1 MKKLLLV
8 VALLAGL
15 SFPTYA
21 DEVGHFK
28 LSLWDDISVAIPNNV
43 RNIQGVDLGIGSHA
57 HNVTGLQADIIW
69 AETHDL
75 TGASLAWGISKT
87 SQAKGVQW
95 AFVTM
100 ADNMTGAQL
109 GGVNMVVNTT
119 GAQVGGVNMSLRSIV
134 GAQVGFYNQA
144 SYINGVQFGLV
155 NYAKYIYGLQIGIFN
170 IAENGFLPAMVFVN
184 GRF

>member
-15 SFPTYA
+15 SFPTCA
-21 DEVGHFK
+21 EEAGHFK

-57 HNVTGLQADIIW
+57 HNVTGLQADLIW
-69 AETHDL
+69 AETH
-75 TGASLAWGISKT
+75 SLAGVSWAWGISKV
-87 SQAKGVQW
+87 SQAKGLQW

-100 ADNMTGAQL
+100 ADNSTGVQL
-109 GGVNMVVNTT
+109 GGVNMTVDMT
-119 GAQVGGVNMSLRSIV
+119 GVQFGGVNMSHRSTV
-134 GAQVGFYNQA
+134 GAQIGFYNQA
-144 SYINGVQFGLV
+144 EYVNGVQFGLV
-155 NYAKYIYGLQIGIFN
+155 NYAKYIYGLQLGIFN
-170 IAENGFLPAMVFVN
+170 IAENGYLPAMIFVN